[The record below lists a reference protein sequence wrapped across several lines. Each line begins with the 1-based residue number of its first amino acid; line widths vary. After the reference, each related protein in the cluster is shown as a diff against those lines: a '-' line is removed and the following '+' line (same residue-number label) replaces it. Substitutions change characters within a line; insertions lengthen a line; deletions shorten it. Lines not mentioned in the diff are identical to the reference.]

1 MSDKYPEFF
10 FRFSG
15 SKHESVKKIGNAQS
29 GWSMGSLI
37 QSRLLSNLESL
48 AENIRTG
55 AHPNP
60 ACVFLV
66 GGPGNGK
73 TEAAEFFLRSV
84 YGQDFLPSFETKDSR
99 LFFRNRVSSG
109 IDGVVVVEDATE
121 LSLGQL
127 RNDINDYV
135 LRNNPTSPQS
145 NYLYLCCVNRGVLAK
160 ETSDAD
166 PESAIGK
173 FLSALSDVVS
183 VGEIGPCMWPLQG
196 NGRFKDGV
204 LASCAPSVFVW
215 PMDAE
220 SLIDPNL
227 YGGNV

>member
-73 TEAAEFFLRSV
+73 TEAAEFFLRRV
-84 YGQDFLPSFETKDSR
+84 FGQDFLPSFETKDSR

-127 RNDINDYV
+127 RNDIDDYV

-183 VGEIGPCMWPLQG
+183 FG
-196 NGRFKDGV
+196 
-204 LASCAPSVFVW
+204 
-215 PMDAE
+215 
-220 SLIDPNL
+220 
-227 YGGNV
+227 